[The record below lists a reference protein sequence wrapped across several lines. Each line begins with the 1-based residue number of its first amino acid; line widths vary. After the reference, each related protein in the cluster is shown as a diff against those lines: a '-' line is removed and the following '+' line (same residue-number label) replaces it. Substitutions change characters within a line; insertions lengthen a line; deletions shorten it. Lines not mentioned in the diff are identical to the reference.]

1 MQHTSLH
8 GSGDAA
14 GASRANG
21 LSRRGVLLSGGSAL
35 AAAGLA
41 AGPAS
46 LGRAQPSAG
55 AKPFRV
61 DVHHHI
67 SPPSYITETYK
78 LQQPP
83 TLAWTPE
90 RSLED
95 MDKAGVAVAITS
107 ITTPGVWLGD
117 DEQGRHL
124 ARDCNEYAA
133 RLAADHPGRFGFFA
147 ALPLPDR
154 EGSLREIAHA
164 LDVLKA
170 DGVALL
176 TNYRDRWLG
185 DPAFDEVM
193 AELDRRKAV
202 VYTHPEA
209 PACCRDLATD
219 LYNNAVI
226 EYGTDTTRAIANLMF
241 RGTTTRYPEIRWI
254 FSHGGGTAPFLAERL
269 IRTGANRE
277 IAQRLPPHG
286 VLGELR
292 RFHYDTAQASYPST
306 LAALTRLAPIS
317 RILWGTDFPFRRG
330 AEYVQ
335 QLAEYGFSEDDL
347 RKIDRDNAVAL
358 IPRLAS
364 L

>member
-1 MQHTSLH
+1 MDHSAVE
-8 GSGDAA
+8 GSGDGGT
-14 GASRANG
+14 GAV
-21 LSRRGVLLSGGSAL
+21 SRRGVLLSGGATI
-35 AAAGLA
+35 AAAGIAVGA
-41 AGPAS
+41 ASA
-46 LGRAQPSAG
+46 GRAQTA
-55 AKPFRV
+55 AKPFRI

-67 SPPSYITETYK
+67 SPPSYVKETFK

-83 TLAWTPE
+83 SLAWSPE

-117 DEQGRHL
+117 DAQGRRL

-133 RLAADHPGRFGFFA
+133 RLAADHPGRFGMFA
-147 ALPLPDR
+147 SLPLPDR
-154 EGSLREIAHA
+154 EGALREIEHG

-176 TNYRDRWLG
+176 TNYGDKWLG
-185 DPAFDEVM
+185 DPAFDEAM
-193 AELDRRKAV
+193 AELDRRQAV

-209 PACCRDLATD
+209 PSCCRDLATD

-241 RGTTTRYPEIRWI
+241 RGVTTRYPGIRWI

-269 IRTGANRE
+269 IRTGARPE

-292 RFHYDTAQASYPST
+292 RFHYDTAQASYPPT
-306 LAALTRLAPIS
+306 LAALTRMAPIS

-330 AEYVQ
+330 EEYVQ
-335 QLAEYGFSEDDL
+335 QLAGYGFGEAEL
-347 RKIDRDNAVAL
+347 RRIDRDNAVEL
-358 IPRLAS
+358 MPRLAAS
-364 L
+364 